1 MGEIDL
7 SVVVPAYN
15 EEEHIETTVREVYDY
30 LSGFGLAY
38 EIIIVNDGSS
48 DSTLEK
54 SEKLACELACVRL
67 ISYSPNQGKGYAV
80 RTGMLKASGNRILFT
95 DADNATPIQ
104 ELPAFMSALDGGFSV
119 AIASRAV
126 RGAVRVVHQPFHREI
141 GGKLLNLF
149 IRLFAVRGIKDTQ
162 CGFKLFT
169 REAARAVFSQ
179 CIINRFSFD
188 VETLYLARRFG
199 YKIAEL
205 PVHWYHHDNSR
216 VSPIKDGLRMLI
228 DIAKI
233 RLHRYNRPESGGL
246 ND

>member
-1 MGEIDL
+1 MGEIDV

-15 EEEHIETTVREVYDY
+15 EEEHIETTVREINEY
-30 LSGFGLAY
+30 LLGLGLAY
-38 EIIIVNDGSS
+38 EIIIVNDGSR

-54 SEKLACELACVRL
+54 AEKLADELAGVRL
-67 ISYSPNQGKGYAV
+67 IRYSQNQGKGYAV
-80 RTGMLKASGNRILFT
+80 RTGMLQASGSRILFT
-95 DADNATPIQ
+95 DADHATPIQ
-104 ELPAFMSALDGGFSV
+104 ELPAFISTLDAGFSV
-119 AIASRAV
+119 AVGSRSV

-149 IRLFAVRGIKDTQ
+149 IRLFAVRGIRDTQ

-169 REAARAVFSQ
+169 KEAAHAVFAQ

-188 VETLYLARRFG
+188 VEALYLARRFG

-205 PVHWYHHDNSR
+205 PVHWRHHGNSR
-216 VSPIKDGLRMLI
+216 VSPIKDGLKMLV

-233 RLHRYNRPESGGL
+233 RLHRYNQPGSGEL
-246 ND
+246 K